1 MNSPH
6 LDDERLSAHL
16 DGEDEA
22 AAEHLAGCPSCRAR
36 LDAFGEVAGLVGA
49 PVRPAPAGRMDA
61 AVAAALAGAS
71 APSAVVPLSTAR
83 RRRRTQVGLAA
94 AAVVVLV
101 LGAVSLV
108 GGDDAGDN
116 DNAALT
122 SQALGPDLGD
132 QSDATALA
140 ERVRTAVE
148 GELLA
153 GEAGA
158 MAEDSADASA
168 SGGSAESGTGSG
180 GEAGATAPAQARR
193 AVAARSTPVRRDG
206 PCTATAISEYGRG
219 LGELV
224 FQGTLRWEGTPA
236 VVLAYP
242 IEGATGPLD
251 HRVLVLA
258 RDDCRLLV
266 AQTI

>member
-16 DGEDEA
+16 DGEDDA
-22 AAEHLAGCPSCRAR
+22 AAEHLAMCPSCRAR
-36 LDAFGEVAGLVGA
+36 LDAFREVARLVGA
-49 PVRPAPAGRMDA
+49 PVPAAPAGRADA
-61 AVAAALAGAS
+61 AVATALQGAS
-71 APSAVVPLSTAR
+71 ARSAVVPLSTAR
-83 RRRRTQVGLAA
+83 RRRRTQIGLAA
-94 AAVVVLV
+94 AAAVALV

-116 DNAALT
+116 GDAAST

-148 GELLA
+148 GVA
-153 GEAGA
+153 AEAMA
-158 MAEDSADASA
+158 PAEDSADAST
-168 SGGSAESGTGSG
+168 SGGSVDDRAESS
-180 GEAGATAPAQARR
+180 GEAGSAAPASARR
-193 AVAARSTPVRRDG
+193 AMVARSVRPGG
-206 PCTATAISEYGRG
+206 PCTGTATSEYGRG

-224 FQGTLRWEGTPA
+224 FQGTLRWDGTPA
-236 VVLAYP
+236 VILAYR